1 MVRSSRDSWAYVWII
16 LPRIRRTQS
25 LSIGG
30 TIERLNERPYFT
42 KTNYGEDPI
51 RNTMYGVDVN
61 YRSQWPGLTR
71 LLNKMPWFSSKEMST
86 ITAVGEAAY
95 LQPGHPPQ
103 IGKGSSG
110 TIYIDDFEGSTS
122 SVDLRFPIT
131 SWALASTPA
140 GNGLF
145 PEATLS

>member
-1 MVRSSRDSWAYVWII
+1 
-16 LPRIRRTQS
+16 
-25 LSIGG
+25 
-30 TIERLNERPYFT
+30 
-42 KTNYGEDPI
+42 
-51 RNTMYGVDVN
+51 MYGADVN

-71 LLNKMPWFSSKEMST
+71 LLNKVLPSLLSKEMST

-140 GNGLF
+140 NNGLF
-145 PEATLS
+145 PEGNLFGFTSLWI

>member
-1 MVRSSRDSWAYVWII
+1 
-16 LPRIRRTQS
+16 
-25 LSIGG
+25 
-30 TIERLNERPYFT
+30 
-42 KTNYGEDPI
+42 
-51 RNTMYGVDVN
+51 
-61 YRSQWPGLTR
+61 
-71 LLNKMPWFSSKEMST
+71 MST

-103 IGKGSSG
+103 IGTGNSG

-140 GNGLF
+140 GDGLF
-145 PEATLS
+145 PEANLSDSLDYGFNRSKMAWYNIEPTLQDNTSSNNPVKNLSEFSGCQNSADQYSTIISSDHTGIRTGAADHL

>member
-1 MVRSSRDSWAYVWII
+1 
-16 LPRIRRTQS
+16 
-25 LSIGG
+25 
-30 TIERLNERPYFT
+30 
-42 KTNYGEDPI
+42 
-51 RNTMYGVDVN
+51 
-61 YRSQWPGLTR
+61 
-71 LLNKMPWFSSKEMST
+71 MST

-140 GNGLF
+140 GQWIISGSHISMIHLPYGYNRAKF
-145 PEATLS
+145 AWYNIEPTLQDKTSQ